1 MRGPAGG
8 PFEPAA
14 CIDGVADRRHPGV
27 VADLTNL
34 TTREELDAIF
44 EASTQRPVVLLKHSL
59 NCGSSKS
66 TLRDLRAFAARLAAD
81 APLFALVEIPTARA
95 LSDEIAARTGVAH
108 ESPQIILLRDGR
120 AAWHA
125 SHWRISTGRLAD
137 ALEAGGR
144 GDG

>member
-1 MRGPAGG
+1 MA
-8 PFEPAA
+8 E
-14 CIDGVADRRHPGV
+14 
-27 VADLTNL
+27 LTNL
-34 TTREELDAIF
+34 TTREQLDTVF
-44 EASTQRPVVLLKHSL
+44 EASTHRPVVLLKHSL

-66 TLRDLRAFAARLAAD
+66 TLRDLRAFAERLGID
-81 APLFALVEIPTARA
+81 APLFALVEIQTARE

-137 ALEAGGR
+137 ALESAGR
-144 GDG
+144 RDVEK